1 MPEIPITQDLL
12 KVVAVDLDGG
22 EIIIGQRGVVKC
34 LAD

>member
-1 MPEIPITQDLL
+1 MPEIPIPQDLL
-12 KVVAVDLDGG
+12 KVMPVDFDGD